1 MSFGWLWFISTG
13 TEVGSLWNV
22 LINKL
27 NKKIMEG
34 ICLFKKNLA
43 LLLVLILAMGLLAG
57 CGGKTEEPATTPT
70 EPATPK
76 VLVWNIGSSGPKT
89 IDPGLN
95 AASDGGNVIN
105 NMFEGLTREI
115 NGKIEP
121 AMAESYTISDDGLV
135 YTFKIR
141 PDVKWSDGQPVT
153 AKDFEYAWTRV
164 LDPATASEYSWIFD
178 EANVDS
184 FKALDDMTFEVKLKV
199 PTAYFLGLTAFY
211 TFFPV
216 REDAVAKGAD
226 GAWAYDPAASIVNGP
241 FKLESYTQGN
251 KLVLVKNDNY
261 WRADEVKLTKI
272 EGLLID
278 DESTS
283 LTAFEA
289 QEIDIIETVPTAEVP
304 KLMAEDPR
312 FMIFPQDAVYYYSLN
327 TKVAPLDNVKVR
339 QALALAID
347 RKAIVETVTKA
358 GQFPAHSMVPAT
370 DYDADGNIFNV
381 KSGFHIFKE
390 DGTAD
395 VEKAKALLAEAG
407 FADGKGFPEMELLYN
422 TSEGHK
428 AIAEAIQEMWK
439 QNLGINVKLANQEW
453 AVFQDTRTNH
463 DFQIARGGW
472 VGDYSDPMTYLGMFI
487 TGSTMNYGE
496 WSSAAYDSAIAASKK
511 LTDQA
516 RFDELYKADKVL
528 MEEMPV
534 IPIYYYTD
542 STMVQEYVKG
552 WELTTRSTWY
562 FGRADI
568 EK

>member
-1 MSFGWLWFISTG
+1 MS
-13 TEVGSLWNV
+13 
-22 LINKL
+22 
-27 NKKIMEG
+27 
-34 ICLFKKNLA
+34 KKNLA
-43 LLLVLILAMGLLAG
+43 LLLVLVLAIGLLAG
-57 CGGKTEEPATTPT
+57 CGGTTTEPTTTPT
-70 EPATPK
+70 ETPGTPK

-105 NMFEGLTREI
+105 NMFEGLMREI
-115 NGKIEP
+115 DGKNEP
-121 AMAESYTISDDGLV
+121 AMAESYTVSDDGLV

-184 FKALDDMTFEVKLKV
+184 FKALDDMTFEVTLKM
-199 PTAYFLGLTAFY
+199 PTDYFLGLTAFY

-216 REDAVAKGAD
+216 REDAVTKGAD
-226 GAWAYDPAASIVNGP
+226 GAWAFNPASSIVNGP
-241 FKLESYTQGN
+241 FKLESYTQGD
-251 KLVLVKNDNY
+251 KMILVKNENY
-261 WRADEVKLTKI
+261 WRADEVKLDKI

-278 DESTS
+278 DQSTA
-283 LTAFEA
+283 LTAYESK
-289 QEIDIIETVPTAEVP
+289 EIDLIDDMPTAEIP
-304 KLMAEDPR
+304 RLLAEDPT
-312 FMIFPQDAVYYYSLN
+312 FMVYPQDAVYYYSFN

-339 QALALAID
+339 QALALAVD

-358 GQFPAHSMVPAT
+358 GQQPAHSMVPAT
-370 DYDADGNIFNV
+370 DYDAEGNVFNV
-381 KSGFHIFKE
+381 KSGFHMFNA
-390 DGTAD
+390 DGTAN

-407 FADGKGFPEMELLYN
+407 FPDGAGFPEMELLYN

-472 VGDYSDPMTYLGMFI
+472 IGDYSDPMTYLGMFI
-487 TGSTMNYGE
+487 DGSPMNYGE
-496 WSSAAYDSAIAASKK
+496 WLSPAYDEAIAKSKT
-511 LTDQA
+511 LSGQE
-516 RFDELYKADKVL
+516 RFEQLYVADKIL

-534 IPIYYYTD
+534 LPLYYYTNPI
-542 STMVQEYVKG
+542 MVQEYVKG

-562 FGRADI
+562 FGRTDV

>member
-1 MSFGWLWFISTG
+1 M
-13 TEVGSLWNV
+13 
-22 LINKL
+22 
-27 NKKIMEG
+27 
-34 ICLFKKNLA
+34 FKKSLA
-43 LLLVLILAMGLLAG
+43 LLLVLVLALGMLAG
-57 CGGKTEEPATTPT
+57 CGGTTEQPAAETPAET
-70 EPATPK
+70 PAAEK

-105 NMFEGLTREI
+105 NMFEGLMREVD
-115 NGKIEP
+115 GKLEP
-121 AMAESYTISDDGLV
+121 AMAESYTVSDDNLV

-153 AKDFEYAWTRV
+153 AKDFEYAWARV

-178 EANVDS
+178 EASVDS
-184 FKALDDMTFEVKLKV
+184 FKAIDDMTFEVTLKV
-199 PTAYFLGLTAFY
+199 PTEYFLGLTAFY

-226 GAWAYDPAASIVNGP
+226 GAWAFDPAASVVNGP
-241 FKLESYTQGN
+241 FKLESYTQGD
-251 KLVLVKNDNY
+251 KMILVKNENY
-261 WRADEVKLTKI
+261 WQADKVKLDKI

-278 DESTS
+278 DQSTA
-283 LTAFEA
+283 LTAYEA
-289 QEIDIIETVPTAEVP
+289 KEIDIIDDMPTAEIP
-304 KLMAEDPR
+304 RLMAEDPT
-312 FMIFPQDAVYYYSLN
+312 FMVFPQDAVYYFSFN

-339 QALALAID
+339 QALAYAVD

-358 GQFPAHSMVPAT
+358 GQMPAHSMIPGT
-370 DYDADGNIFNV
+370 DYDADGNVFNV
-381 KSGFHIFKE
+381 KSGFHGFKE

-407 FADGKGFPEMELLYN
+407 YPDGAGFPSFELLYN

-439 QNLGINVKLANQEW
+439 QNLGINVTLANQEW

-472 VGDYSDPMTYLGMFI
+472 IGDYSDPMTYLGMFI
-487 TGSTMNYGE
+487 TGSPMNYGE
-496 WSSAAYDSAIAASKK
+496 WESADYDAAIEASKS
-511 LTDQA
+511 LTGA
-516 RFDELYKADKVL
+516 ERFEQLYIADKIL

-534 IPIYYYTD
+534 MPVYYYTNPV
-542 STMVQEYVKG
+542 MVQDYVTD
-552 WELTTRSTWY
+552 WELTTRSTWF
-562 FGRADI
+562 FGFADVT
-568 EK
+568 K

>member
-1 MSFGWLWFISTG
+1 M
-13 TEVGSLWNV
+13 
-22 LINKL
+22 
-27 NKKIMEG
+27 
-34 ICLFKKNLA
+34 FKKNLA
-43 LLLVLILAMGLLAG
+43 LLLVFVLALGLFAG
-57 CGGKTEEPATTPT
+57 CGKKTEEPAGTPT
-70 EPATPK
+70 EQPAAPK

-95 AASDGGNVIN
+95 AASDGGNVVN
-105 NMFEGLTREI
+105 NMFEGLMRELD
-115 NGKIEP
+115 GKLEP
-121 AMAESYTISDDGLV
+121 AMAESYTVSDDGLV

-178 EANVDS
+178 EASVAS
-184 FKALDDMTFEVKLKV
+184 FKAIDDMTFEVTLKV
-199 PTAYFLGLTAFY
+199 PTDYFLGLTAFY

-216 REDAVAKGAD
+216 REDAVAKGPD
-226 GAWAYDPAASIVNGP
+226 GAWAFDPAASIVNGP
-241 FKLESYTQGN
+241 FKLESYTQGD
-251 KLVLVKNDNY
+251 KLILVKNENY
-261 WRADEVKLTKI
+261 WQADKVKLDKI

-278 DESTS
+278 DQSTA

-289 QEIDIIETVPTAEVP
+289 KEIDLIDDMPTAEIP
-304 KLMAEDPR
+304 RLMAEDPT
-312 FMIFPQDAVYYYSLN
+312 FMVFPQDAVYYYSFN
-327 TKVAPLDNVKVR
+327 TKVKPLDDIRVR
-339 QALALAID
+339 QALAYAVD

-358 GQFPAHSMVPAT
+358 GQMPAHSMIPGT
-370 DYDADGNIFNV
+370 DYDAEGNVFNV
-381 KSGFHIFKE
+381 KSGFHGFKE

-407 FADGKGFPEMELLYN
+407 YPGGAGFPEFEILYN

-472 VGDYSDPMTYLGMFI
+472 IGDYSDPMTYLGMFVE
-487 TGSTMNYGE
+487 GSPMNYGE
-496 WSSAAYDSAIAASKK
+496 WVNADYNAALTKSKT
-511 LTDQA
+511 LTGQE
-516 RFDELYKADKVL
+516 RFEQLYIADKIL

-534 IPIYYYTD
+534 MPIYYYTNPV
-542 STMVQEYVKG
+542 MVQDYVKG
-552 WELTTRSTWY
+552 WDLNTRSTWF
-562 FGRADI
+562 FGFTDI
-568 EK
+568 VK